1 MSLDVRFLL
10 FFVAIDPN
18 LSGVFLGSNQFGL
31 LVDFVQQLLALDVIL
46 FLKGLL
52 LDLQC
57 VCFTFYLRQL
67 LLLFVEFALVC
78 FEHFITLLVGFFD
91 GTILPLEFFEIIP
104 SLLPHII
111 THLQVLVRIFE
122 VLLEPHE
129 IFLHA
134 LRVDF

>member
-52 LDLQC
+52 LDL
-57 VCFTFYLRQL
+57 
-67 LLLFVEFALVC
+67 
-78 FEHFITLLVGFFD
+78 
-91 GTILPLEFFEIIP
+91 
-104 SLLPHII
+104 
-111 THLQVLVRIFE
+111 
-122 VLLEPHE
+122 
-129 IFLHA
+129 
-134 LRVDF
+134 